1 MTGFDIFAIAL
12 VLLVCFTLYAGVKT
26 VPQGYDWTIER
37 FGKFTRTMSPGLN
50 IIIPYFDRVGRKM
63 NMMEQ
68 VISIPE
74 QEVITKDNAT
84 VTVDGVAFYQ
94 VFDAAKASY
103 EVSNLNQA
111 IIVLTMTN
119 IRSVMGAMDLDQVL
133 SHRDEIN
140 ERLLRVVDAAVSPWG
155 LKVNRIEIKDIVPP
169 ADLVEAMG
177 RQMKAERVKRADIL
191 QAEGQRQSEI
201 LRAEGAKQGQILQAE
216 GRREAAFRDA
226 EARERSAEAEAKATQ
241 MVSEAIAKGDVAAL
255 NYFIADKYIKAFG
268 QLADSPNQKIIMLP
282 IEAMSILGS
291 LAGIGEIAKATFG
304 ESAVSA
310 QAAARRASVPLWRRM
325 ARSNKAVS
333 QSNPF
338 LNKRAD
344 ALVGRVFTL
353 EKPIIDGSGTV
364 RIDDT
369 ISRVA
374 RPGMTLRGPY
384 ATPARRI
391 SWRCTIP
398 TGLLASVTIRAVIF
412 EELRISSA
420 SLASRSREIV
430 FGFLVITS
438 STSAVIRSE
447 RMWRR
452 KSPSVT
458 MPTIAPRASV
468 MPTQPKPFDDI
479 STSASDIRVPSGL
492 SGTASLECM
501 RSRANFSMAPSLPPG
516 CSTLKS
522 TDVKPRPSKSAIAS
536 ESPSASI
543 ISDEVVGARLC
554 GQASRALG
562 SVSATSAAL
571 ARVESHSA
579 VIAISGMRKRL
590 A

>member
-12 VLLVCFTLYAGVKT
+12 VLLVIFTLFAGIKT
-26 VPQGYDWTIER
+26 VAQGYNWTVER
-37 FGKFTRTMSPGLN
+37 FGKYTRTLSPGLN
-50 IIIPYFDRVGRKM
+50 IIVPYFDRIGRKM

-84 VTVDGVAFYQ
+84 VTADGVAFFQ

-103 EVSNLNQA
+103 EVANLEQA

-216 GRREAAFRDA
+216 GRKEAAFRDA

-268 QLADSPNQKIIMLP
+268 QLADSLNQKVIMLP

-304 ESAVSA
+304 ESALSA
-310 QAAARRASVPLWRRM
+310 QGGCAPRLSAECGRRSAADAGRVTWTRGQHERDVHDTGHLELADLRRHPDGAGIDRARRVPVLARARGALDRVGVVCVQSV
-325 ARSNKAVS
+325 
-333 QSNPF
+333 
-338 LNKRAD
+338 
-344 ALVGRVFTL
+344 
-353 EKPIIDGSGTV
+353 
-364 RIDDT
+364 
-369 ISRVA
+369 
-374 RPGMTLRGPY
+374 
-384 ATPARRI
+384 
-391 SWRCTIP
+391 
-398 TGLLASVTIRAVIF
+398 LA
-412 EELRISSA
+412 
-420 SLASRSREIV
+420 
-430 FGFLVITS
+430 G
-438 STSAVIRSE
+438 
-447 RMWRR
+447 
-452 KSPSVT
+452 
-458 MPTIAPRASV
+458 
-468 MPTQPKPFDDI
+468 
-479 STSASDIRVPSGL
+479 SDIDVRGFRRRCRAGMAASG
-492 SGTASLECM
+492 AQQ
-501 RSRANFSMAPSLPPG
+501 R
-516 CSTLKS
+516 
-522 TDVKPRPSKSAIAS
+522 
-536 ESPSASI
+536 
-543 ISDEVVGARLC
+543 C
-554 GQASRALG
+554 G
-562 SVSATSAAL
+562 
-571 ARVESHSA
+571 
-579 VIAISGMRKRL
+579 
-590 A
+590 

>member
-103 EVSNLNQA
+103 EVSDLNQA
-111 IIVLTMTN
+111 M
-119 IRSVMGAMDLDQVL
+119 

-255 NYFIADKYIKAFG
+255 NYFIANNYIKAFG
-268 QLADSPNQKIIMLP
+268 QFA
-282 IEAMSILGS
+282 
-291 LAGIGEIAKATFG
+291 
-304 ESAVSA
+304 
-310 QAAARRASVPLWRRM
+310 
-325 ARSNKAVS
+325 
-333 QSNPF
+333 
-338 LNKRAD
+338 
-344 ALVGRVFTL
+344 
-353 EKPIIDGSGTV
+353 
-364 RIDDT
+364 
-369 ISRVA
+369 
-374 RPGMTLRGPY
+374 
-384 ATPARRI
+384 
-391 SWRCTIP
+391 
-398 TGLLASVTIRAVIF
+398 
-412 EELRISSA
+412 
-420 SLASRSREIV
+420 
-430 FGFLVITS
+430 
-438 STSAVIRSE
+438 
-447 RMWRR
+447 
-452 KSPSVT
+452 
-458 MPTIAPRASV
+458 
-468 MPTQPKPFDDI
+468 
-479 STSASDIRVPSGL
+479 
-492 SGTASLECM
+492 
-501 RSRANFSMAPSLPPG
+501 
-516 CSTLKS
+516 
-522 TDVKPRPSKSAIAS
+522 
-536 ESPSASI
+536 
-543 ISDEVVGARLC
+543 
-554 GQASRALG
+554 
-562 SVSATSAAL
+562 
-571 ARVESHSA
+571 
-579 VIAISGMRKRL
+579 
-590 A
+590 